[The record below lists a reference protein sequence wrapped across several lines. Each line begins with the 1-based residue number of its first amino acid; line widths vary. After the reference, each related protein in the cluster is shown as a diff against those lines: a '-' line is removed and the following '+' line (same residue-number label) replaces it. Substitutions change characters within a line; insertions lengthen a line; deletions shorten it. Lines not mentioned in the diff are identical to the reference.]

1 MINIHIF
8 LIAAIAIFFFSFF
21 FSSNNYIR
29 ISSIILLYSGLL
41 AFKAIIIPQLGSGLV
56 YIYLKKIKQ
65 NIFFYIAI
73 IISFCLMY
81 LAYFFPNLYLIKHFY
96 ILFLLIFLSFFIYFF
111 YNDPID
117 QIKKNEQFETFEG
130 NESHNILLDI
140 SEVHYDTQM
149 RYLKFVIHNND
160 LLDNH
165 EVLKPIFDTL
175 KNDDR

>member
-96 ILFLLIFLSFFIYFF
+96 ILFLLIFLSFFIYFI

-117 QIKKNEQFETFEG
+117 QIKKMN
-130 NESHNILLDI
+130 N
-140 SEVHYDTQM
+140 
-149 RYLKFVIHNND
+149 LKH
-160 LLDNH
+160 
-165 EVLKPIFDTL
+165 LKVMNLTIFY
-175 KNDDR
+175 